1 MTLNSDRH
9 VMKSQC
15 LGDDQGGT
23 LHSRHFGFNYSRGTG
38 ILRALLC
45 VAVEWDCLPFHS
57 SSRAQSPTFL
67 AAGAKKT
74 ILEDSFSIDPG
85 WGRGGRCFGMIQ
97 AHYIYHALYFYYFP
111 LAPPQIIRH
120 WSPEIGDPCSS
131 IFSAFTRG
139 C

>member
-9 VMKSQC
+9 VMKCQC
-15 LGDDQGGT
+15 LGEDQGGT
-23 LHSRHFGFNYSRGTG
+23 PHSRHFGFNYSRGTG

-45 VAVEWDCLPFHS
+45 VAVEWDCLPFLA

-85 WGRGGRCFGMIQ
+85 WWGALFRDDSSTLHLSCTLFLLFSISSTSDHQ
-97 AHYIYHALYFYYFP
+97 ALEPRDWGP
-111 LAPPQIIRH
+111 LL
-120 WSPEIGDPCSS
+120 
-131 IFSAFTRG
+131 
-139 C
+139 